1 MSDLL
6 GGQAP
11 QPTDSQAQTTDA
23 PQHTDN
29 LLGSQPTDTPQKFN
43 DWRDNVPSKFI
54 KDGNVNNDALVQS
67 YLHLEK
73 RMGSGDAPPTDAAGY
88 KLTLPEGTKDE
99 DFADFKA
106 EALKMGLNN
115 AQAQGVLENI
125 ISSVK
130 EMRGELEMTSAKAEA
145 ALRETWNNEQ
155 DFNKNLSLA
164 QKAAKAYDV
173 NTDVLGNNPEVIKL
187 LAKIGG
193 ELGEDRPANQSAI
206 IQSED
211 LRTLMTSEAYLNP
224 HHVNHKS
231 VMARIQSHYQNAFR
245 Q

>member
-1 MSDLL
+1 MSDDLL

-11 QPTDSQAQTTDA
+11 QPTDSQPITPEQPGT
-23 PQHTDN
+23 
-29 LLGSQPTDTPQKFN
+29 LLNNQYASNEPQKFN
-43 DWRDNVPSKFI
+43 DWRDNVPAKFI

-73 RMGSGDAPPTDAAGY
+73 RMGSGDAPPQDANGY
-88 KLTLPEGTKDE
+88 KLTLPDGTKDE
-99 DFADFKA
+99 DFAEFKA
-106 EALKMGLNN
+106 DALKMGLNN
-115 AQAQGVLENI
+115 TQAQGVLDAI
-125 ISSVK
+125 MSSVK
-130 EMRGELEMTSAKAEA
+130 EMREGLEMTSAKAEA
-145 ALRETWNNEQ
+145 ALRETWQNEQ

-193 ELGEDRPANQSAI
+193 ELGEDRPVNQSAI
-206 IQSED
+206 MQSED

-231 VMARIQSHYQNAFR
+231 VMARVQSHYNNAFR